1 MAISRILTA
10 VIATSILIGLP
21 GCVNKR
27 LMELKTSRQLT
38 LRSIQ
43 TRAFDTT
50 EKNKMLRAVIA
61 TLQDLGYIVNEAN
74 EVIGTVSARTS
85 HIRYL
90 YLKWKRD
97 IENQFREDTG
107 KERIVIPLLITVTV
121 RPRGETQ
128 LLVRANAQ
136 FNQEAVEDPLLYQN
150 FFTVLEKSIFLTAHE
165 VD

>member
-1 MAISRILTA
+1 MKLSGILMAA
-10 VIATSILIGLP
+10 IATLIALS
-21 GCVNKR
+21 GCISTSSKEQ
-27 LMELKTSRQLT
+27 LLKMDESQIK
-38 LRSIQ
+38 LRSLQ

-50 EKNKMLRAVIA
+50 DKNKMLRTVIS

-74 EVIGTVSARTS
+74 EVIGTVSATSREAIKVLGVFSSEGRTN
-85 HIRYL
+85 
-90 YLKWKRD
+90 W
-97 IENQFREDTG
+97 
-107 KERIVIPLLITVTV
+107 LLITVTV

-136 FNQEAVEDPLLYQN
+136 YNQKAVENPLVYQN

>member
-21 GCVNKR
+21 GCGSIQKR
-27 LMELKTSRQLT
+27 MMELETSRQLK
-38 LRSIQ
+38 LRSMQ

-50 EKNKMLRAVIA
+50 DKNKMLRTVIA

-74 EVIGTVSARTS
+74 EVIGTVSAHTTS
-85 HIRYL
+85 KY
-90 YLKWKRD
+90 
-97 IENQFREDTG
+97 
-107 KERIVIPLLITVTV
+107 RILEKKKFYPLLITVTV

-128 LLVRANAQ
+128 LLVRANARYKQ
-136 FNQEAVEDPLLYQN
+136 HEAIQNPLFYQN
-150 FFTVLEKSIFLTAHE
+150 FFTVLAKSIFLTAHE